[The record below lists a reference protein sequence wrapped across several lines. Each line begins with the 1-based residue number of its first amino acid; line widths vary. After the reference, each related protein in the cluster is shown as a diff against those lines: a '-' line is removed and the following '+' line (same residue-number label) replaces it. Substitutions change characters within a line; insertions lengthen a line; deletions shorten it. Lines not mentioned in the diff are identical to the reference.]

1 MSYVNPSIPGFK
13 AQFVRDFPY
22 GVPLVGGGSGAE
34 LSVTLGAAGGGIQAV
49 AVVAGGTSYPKAPTV
64 LLFGGSGVGA
74 VLAAVMTAQAIS
86 SVNIVNP
93 GFGYTQQPSIYISNG
108 MGDNTDL
115 AKVTDYD
122 LQAAIVAAMS
132 FNINPCLFSSQT
144 AYTYAYNLLV
154 AHYLCE
160 NIAAGNTGIFGK
172 AEWLTSAKTVG
183 NVTEHYEIPDRV
195 IRSPYLSK
203 LSKTTYGAQFL
214 ELVSPQLIGNI
225 APFHRQALPA

>member
-1 MSYVNPSIPGFK
+1 MSYVNPSIPNFK

-22 GVPLVGGGSGAE
+22 AVPFAGGGSGAE
-34 LSVTLGAAGGGIQAV
+34 LSVALGAAGGGIQAV
-49 AVVAGGTSYPKAPTV
+49 TVVAGGTLYPKAPTV
-64 LLFGGSGVGA
+64 LLFGGLGVGA

-115 AKVTDYD
+115 TKVTDYD

>member
-1 MSYVNPSIPGFK
+1 MAYVNPSIPSFK
-13 AQFVRDFPY
+13 SQFVRDFPFA
-22 GVPLVGGGSGAE
+22 VPLAGGGSGAQ
-34 LSVTLGAAGGGIQAV
+34 LSLTLGAPGGGVQSVAVSAGGSG
-49 AVVAGGTSYPKAPTV
+49 YPKAPTV
-64 LLFGGSGVGA
+64 LLFGGGGVGA
-74 VLAAVMTAQAIS
+74 VLAVTVVSEVVTAVAV
-86 SVNIVNP
+86 VNA
-93 GFGYTQQPSIYISNG
+93 GFGYVHQPTIYISNG
-108 MGDNTDL
+108 EGDNTNL
-115 AKVTDYD
+115 TKVTDYD
-122 LQAAIVAAMS
+122 LQAAIIAATL
-132 FNINPCLFSSQT
+132 FNINSCLFSSQA

-160 NIAAGNTGIFGK
+160 NIAAGNTGLFGK

-195 IRSPYLSK
+195 LRSPYLSK